1 MATPSVTTINQTNTT
16 TLPQWYTDY
25 MSELAARGAAMQGT
39 DRPTPKLN
47 ADGTPVLDA
56 AGNPVMNPARPLRY
70 DFDADG
76 NPRNMDE
83 QVADLSADE
92 EKAYADIRRGQGG
105 YNPYLNQATRMTE
118 AGAQQDIYGAYSPYG
133 QRASQFGENAGGID
147 IGGAYSPYGDQAN
160 RQAIAG
166 ANFDTQRTVQPYFN
180 RGNDLDAYG
189 AAASGDQQYYQGI
202 GAAGAALNRG
212 YAAGDRDTSSAFDP
226 YSNEALDYTRSG
238 ANMNGLAVAS
248 PYLNAASG
256 SFTQNANAYMNP
268 YNEQVTDRIAQLG
281 ARNLSENILPSI
293 GSDFIKSGGYGS
305 TSQRDSIGR
314 AVRDTQESILGQQ
327 AQALQQGYGQ
337 AAQAYQA
344 DAARQAGLAGT
355 AGNLG
360 LGQGSLQLQA
370 GQQVG
375 NIGQTALQGE
385 QTDAARQLQAAQ
397 LGSQTGLGISSAGLQ
412 RGQLGLSAAQ
422 LESQNNLALL
432 NAQAGVS
439 ENAAQRQLQGA
450 AMSNT
455 IGNSAMA
462 ARQANASNQLQAG
475 QLQLGIGQAG
485 ANARQAQ
492 ANSMYQAGS
501 QFASLGNQQ
510 QTQYLRD
517 AAALE
522 SAGAAR
528 RGVTQAGLNARTANA
543 REREAYPWLNLNRG
557 AALVSGAQLPSVG
570 SQRGQTTSPGPSTA
584 GQVGGGIAAGAALY
598 NMFNKAKGGAVKK
611 KPNSRVNYGG
621 SPRRGLSMFAKA
633 S

>member
-1 MATPSVTTINQTNTT
+1 MANQTSTVYQTNTT
-16 TLPQWYTDY
+16 QLPQWYTDY

-39 DRPTPKLN
+39 DKPTPKLN

-83 QVADLSADE
+83 QVAQLSPDE
-92 EKAYADIRRGQGG
+92 EKAYADIRRGQGE
-105 YNPYLNQATRMTE
+105 YNQYINQATRMTE
-118 AGAQQDIYGAYSPYG
+118 AGAQQNIYGAY
-133 QRASQFGENAGGID
+133 E
-147 IGGAYSPYGDQAN
+147 PYGDQAN

-212 YAAGDRDTSSAFDP
+212 YAAGDRNTSSAFDP
-226 YSNEALDYTRSG
+226 YSNEALDYTRGG

-397 LGSQTGLGISSAGLQ
+397 LASQTGLGISSAGLQ

-455 IGNSAMA
+455 IGNSRM
-462 ARQANASNQLQAG
+462 QG
-475 QLQLGIGQAG
+475 
-485 ANARQAQ
+485 RQAQ
-492 ANSMYQAGS
+492 ANSMYQAGN

-522 SAGAAR
+522 SAGAAQ
-528 RGVTQAGLNARTANA
+528 RGVKQATLNASTANA

>member
-1 MATPSVTTINQTNTT
+1 MANQTSTVYQTNTT

-92 EKAYADIRRGQGG
+92 EKAYADIRRGQGE
-105 YNPYLNQATRMTE
+105 YNQYINQATRMTE
-118 AGAQQDIYGAYSPYG
+118 AGAQQNIYGAY
-133 QRASQFGENAGGID
+133 E
-147 IGGAYSPYGDQAN
+147 PYGDQAN

-212 YAAGDRDTSSAFDP
+212 YAAGDRNTSSAFDP
-226 YSNEALDYTRSG
+226 YSNEALDYTRGG

-268 YNEQVTDRIAQLG
+268 YNEQVVERIGQLG

-293 GSDFIKSGGYGS
+293 GSDFIKAGGYGS
-305 TSQRDSIGR
+305 TRQRDLIGR
-314 AVRDTQESILGQQ
+314 AIRDSEDTTLAQQ
-327 AQALQQGYGQ
+327 SQALQQGYGQ

-370 GQQVG
+370 GQQIG

-455 IGNSAMA
+455 IGNSRM
-462 ARQANASNQLQAG
+462 QG
-475 QLQLGIGQAG
+475 
-485 ANARQAQ
+485 RQAQ
-492 ANSMYQAGS
+492 ANSMYQAGN

-517 AAALE
+517 AAARSSIVSWAPLNT
-522 SAGAAR
+522 STFRFRRYWIGA
-528 RGVTQAGLNARTANA
+528 T
-543 REREAYPWLNLNRG
+543 E
-557 AALVSGAQLPSVG
+557 
-570 SQRGQTTSPGPSTA
+570 
-584 GQVGGGIAAGAALY
+584 
-598 NMFNKAKGGAVKK
+598 K
-611 KPNSRVNYGG
+611 SR
-621 SPRRGLSMFAKA
+621 SR
-633 S
+633 

>member
-1 MATPSVTTINQTNTT
+1 
-16 TLPQWYTDY
+16 
-25 MSELAARGAAMQGT
+25 MSGLAARGETLMGT
-39 DRPTPKLN
+39 DQPTPKRDVN
-47 ADGTPVLDA
+47 GDIMKDADGNVI
-56 AGNPVMNPARPLRY
+56 MNPARPLRY

-92 EKAYADIRRGQGG
+92 EKAYADIRRGQGE
-105 YNPYLNQATRMTE
+105 YNQYINQATRMTE
-118 AGAQQDIYGAYSPYG
+118 AGAQQNIYGAY
-133 QRASQFGENAGGID
+133 E
-147 IGGAYSPYGDQAN
+147 PYGDQAN

-189 AAASGDQQYYQGI
+189 AAARGDQQYYQGI

-397 LGSQTGLGISSAGLQ
+397 LASQTGLGISSAGLQ

-455 IGNSAMA
+455 IGNSRM
-462 ARQANASNQLQAG
+462 QG
-475 QLQLGIGQAG
+475 
-485 ANARQAQ
+485 RQAQ
-492 ANSMYQAGS
+492 ANSMYQAGN

>member
-25 MSELAARGAAMQGT
+25 MSELAARGAALQGT
-39 DRPTPKLN
+39 DQPTQRQNP
-47 ADGTPVLDA
+47 DGTPMVDA

-118 AGAQQDIYGAYSPYG
+118 AGAQQDIYGAY
-133 QRASQFGENAGGID
+133 E
-147 IGGAYSPYGDQAN
+147 PYGDQAN

-189 AAASGDQQYYQGI
+189 AAARGDQQYYQGI

-370 GQQVG
+370 GQQIG

-385 QTDAARQLQAAQ
+385 QADAARQLQAAQ

-455 IGNSAMA
+455 IGNSRM
-462 ARQANASNQLQAG
+462 QG
-475 QLQLGIGQAG
+475 
-485 ANARQAQ
+485 RQAQ

-570 SQRGQTTSPGPSTA
+570 SSREQRTSPGGSTA
-584 GQVGGGIAAGAALY
+584 GQIGGAVTSLAG
-598 NMFNKAKGGAVKK
+598 MFNRAKGGAVKK

>member
-1 MATPSVTTINQTNTT
+1 MAPPSVTTINQTNTT

-92 EKAYADIRRGQGG
+92 EKAYADIRRGQGE
-105 YNPYLNQATRMTE
+105 YNQYINQATRMTE
-118 AGAQQDIYGAYSPYG
+118 AGAQQNIYGAY
-133 QRASQFGENAGGID
+133 E
-147 IGGAYSPYGDQAN
+147 PYGDQAN

-397 LGSQTGLGISSAGLQ
+397 LASQTGLGISSAGLQ

-455 IGNSAMA
+455 IGNSRM
-462 ARQANASNQLQAG
+462 QG
-475 QLQLGIGQAG
+475 
-485 ANARQAQ
+485 RQAQ

>member
-1 MATPSVTTINQTNTT
+1 
-16 TLPQWYTDY
+16 
-25 MSELAARGAAMQGT
+25 
-39 DRPTPKLN
+39 
-47 ADGTPVLDA
+47 
-56 AGNPVMNPARPLRY
+56 
-70 DFDADG
+70 
-76 NPRNMDE
+76 
-83 QVADLSADE
+83 
-92 EKAYADIRRGQGG
+92 
-105 YNPYLNQATRMTE
+105 
-118 AGAQQDIYGAYSPYG
+118 
-133 QRASQFGENAGGID
+133 
-147 IGGAYSPYGDQAN
+147 
-160 RQAIAG
+160 
-166 ANFDTQRTVQPYFN
+166 
-180 RGNDLDAYG
+180 
-189 AAASGDQQYYQGI
+189 
-202 GAAGAALNRG
+202 
-212 YAAGDRDTSSAFDP
+212 
-226 YSNEALDYTRSG
+226 
-238 ANMNGLAVAS
+238 
-248 PYLNAASG
+248 
-256 SFTQNANAYMNP
+256 
-268 YNEQVTDRIAQLG
+268 
-281 ARNLSENILPSI
+281 
-293 GSDFIKSGGYGS
+293 
-305 TSQRDSIGR
+305 
-314 AVRDTQESILGQQ
+314 
-327 AQALQQGYGQ
+327 
-337 AAQAYQA
+337 
-344 DAARQAGLAGT
+344 LAGT

-375 NIGQTALQGE
+375 NLGQTALQGE

-455 IGNSAMA
+455 IGNSRM
-462 ARQANASNQLQAG
+462 QG
-475 QLQLGIGQAG
+475 
-485 ANARQAQ
+485 RQAQ
-492 ANSMYQAGS
+492 ANNFLQSGN

-528 RGVTQAGLNARTANA
+528 RGVTQAGLNAGTANA
-543 REREAYPWLNLNRG
+543 REREAYPFLNLNR
-557 AALVSGAQLPSVG
+557 ASALVSGAQLPSVG

>member
-1 MATPSVTTINQTNTT
+1 MAPPSVTTINQTNTT
-16 TLPQWYTDY
+16 QLPQWYTDY
-25 MSELAARGAAMQGT
+25 MSGLAVRGEALLGT
-39 DRPTPKLN
+39 DQPTPKRDVN
-47 ADGTPVLDA
+47 GDIMKDADGNVI
-56 AGNPVMNPARPLRY
+56 MNPARPLRY

-92 EKAYADIRRGQGG
+92 EKAYADIRRGQGE
-105 YNPYLNQATRMTE
+105 YNQYINQATRMTE

-133 QRASQFGENAGGID
+133 QRAGQFSESAGGID

-212 YAAGDRDTSSAFDP
+212 YAAGDRNTSSAFDP
-226 YSNEALDYTRSG
+226 YSNEALDYTRGG

-256 SFTQNANAYMNP
+256 SFTQNANDYMNP

-455 IGNSAMA
+455 IGNSRM
-462 ARQANASNQLQAG
+462 QG
-475 QLQLGIGQAG
+475 
-485 ANARQAQ
+485 RQAQ

-584 GQVGGGIAAGAALY
+584 GQIGGGIATGAALY

>member
-1 MATPSVTTINQTNTT
+1 MANQTSTVYQTNTT
-16 TLPQWYTDY
+16 QLPQWYTDY

-39 DRPTPKLN
+39 DKPTPKLN

-83 QVADLSADE
+83 QVAQLSPDE
-92 EKAYADIRRGQGG
+92 EKAYADIRRGQGE
-105 YNPYLNQATRMTE
+105 YNQYINQATRMTE
-118 AGAQQDIYGAYSPYG
+118 AGAQQNIYGAY
-133 QRASQFGENAGGID
+133 E
-147 IGGAYSPYGDQAN
+147 PYGDQAN

-212 YAAGDRDTSSAFDP
+212 YAAGDRNTSSAFDP
-226 YSNEALDYTRSG
+226 YSNEALDYTRGG

-397 LGSQTGLGISSAGLQ
+397 LASQTGLGISSAGLQ

-455 IGNSAMA
+455 IGNSRM
-462 ARQANASNQLQAG
+462 QG
-475 QLQLGIGQAG
+475 
-485 ANARQAQ
+485 RQAQ
-492 ANSMYQAGS
+492 ANSMYQAGN

-522 SAGAAR
+522 SAGAAQ
-528 RGVTQAGLNARTANA
+528 RGVKQATLNASTANA

-584 GQVGGGIAAGAALY
+584 GQIAGGITAGAGLY